1 MNKYFYEIIETT
13 KYSGTISLKKSDFQ
27 FLDSLDNETAGNL
40 ILAITGRDIFKSR
53 YIEDIAELE
62 KVTQAINPSKKVPK
76 TSKKLTKLYKEYID
90 KKLLI

>member
-62 KVTQAINPSKKVPK
+62 HVLN
-76 TSKKLTKLYKEYID
+76 KLHTIKAESLKCNTAN
-90 KKLLI
+90 K